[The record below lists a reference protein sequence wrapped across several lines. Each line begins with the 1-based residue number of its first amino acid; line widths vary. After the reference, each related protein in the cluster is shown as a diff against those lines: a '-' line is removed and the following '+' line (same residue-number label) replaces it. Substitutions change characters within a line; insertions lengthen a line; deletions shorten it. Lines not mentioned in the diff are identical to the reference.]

1 MTNVVFTAY
10 CACTICCGPNA
21 VGLTASG
28 KPPIEGITVA
38 AARSIPLG
46 TRIAIT
52 IPSVMTN
59 RSFVVQDRLAKRFD
73 NRVDIFFNNHQ
84 TAKQFGKQVG
94 SYELQ
99 RKSY

>member
-1 MTNVVFTAY
+1 MTNVLFTAY

-21 VGLTASG
+21 IGLTASG
-28 KPPIEGITVA
+28 RAPIEGITVA

-46 TRIAIT
+46 TRISIS
-52 IPSVMTN
+52 IPGVMTN
-59 RSFVVQDRLAKRFD
+59 RTFKVQDRLAKKYD
-73 NRVDIFFNNHQ
+73 GRVDIYFNNHQ
-84 TAKQFGKQVG
+84 TAKQFGKQKG